1 MYEAGR
7 RYPVSEEIVDTYKLN
22 SYEIRV
28 SNYRESTLEKL
39 STRFKSWLLSQE
51 LVHYQRININVPKCL
66 VSWAAFVLKST
77 KLDTGSKCT

>member
-28 SNYRESTLEKL
+28 SNYRESALEKL

-51 LVHYQRININVPKCL
+51 LVHY
-66 VSWAAFVLKST
+66 
-77 KLDTGSKCT
+77 